1 MKKNYNILSITPI
14 SHISGIKKKL
24 SSIGCLHHF
33 NDPLLSDIQDLLPKI
48 NIVFTNPNKSK
59 IFIGEDFINR
69 CQNLIVICTAST
81 GINHIDINYAKKKN
95 IKIISLTNKIKTTNK
110 ISSTAE
116 HALALTLASVRNIVQ
131 ANRSVEKGFWDYT
144 KFIGRQI
151 NHLNVGVVGYGRL
164 GKKYSHY
171 LNALGSN
178 VFFYDPYA
186 KKRNLKYTKI
196 QKFSNLLKKSDI
208 ISFHVHISNETQHML
223 NKININY
230 LKKNVIIINTSRGDI
245 IDELSLV
252 KFLRKNNKAKYAT
265 DVIENEIL
273 KRKKSPII
281 NFHKKNKNQVI
292 ITPHIGG
299 MTIEAQYI
307 AYTESVNNLK
317 KFIDKIK

>member
-1 MKKNYNILSITPI
+1 M
-14 SHISGIKKKL
+14 
-24 SSIGCLHHF
+24 
-33 NDPLLSDIQDLLPKI
+33 
-48 NIVFTNPNKSK
+48 
-59 IFIGEDFINR
+59 
-69 CQNLIVICTAST
+69 
-81 GINHIDINYAKKKN
+81 
-95 IKIISLTNKIKTTNK
+95 
-110 ISSTAE
+110 
-116 HALALTLASVRNIVQ
+116 
-131 ANRSVEKGFWDYT
+131 
-144 KFIGRQI
+144 
-151 NHLNVGVVGYGRL
+151 
-164 GKKYSHY
+164 
-171 LNALGSN
+171 
-178 VFFYDPYA
+178 
-186 KKRNLKYTKI
+186 
-196 QKFSNLLKKSDI
+196 
-208 ISFHVHISNETQHML
+208 HISNETQHML
-223 NKININY
+223 NKNNINY